1 MLSLEQAAAFGLAS
15 VLLTLIPGP
24 TVLFVVGRSLSLGR
38 RAGLLSV
45 LGNTLGLLP
54 VVLAVALG
62 VGTLVAES
70 VVVFTIVKVAGA
82 AYLVHLGIVAIRSRG
97 DAVTAVT
104 TTPQRS
110 NLRIVRD
117 GFVVGVTNPKSLVFL
132 AAVLPQFVNH
142 SGGSIPLQLVLLG
155 TIFMSVALVSDSA
168 YAWAAGTARNWFGG
182 SPRRLTRM
190 QAGGGVMMIGL
201 GGTLALTGQK

>member
-24 TVLFVVGRSLSLGR
+24 TVLFVVGRSLALGR

-70 VVVFTIVKVAGA
+70 VVVFTAVKVLGA
-82 AYLVHLGIVAIRSRG
+82 AYLVYLGVQAIRSRG
-97 DAVTAVT
+97 GAVETMAAT
-104 TTPQRS
+104 SPRS
-110 NLRIVRD
+110 SLRVVRD

-132 AAVLPQFVNH
+132 AAVLPQFVDH
-142 SGGSIPLQLVLLG
+142 SGGHIPVQLFLLG
-155 TIFMSVALVSDSA
+155 VIFMTVALVSDST
-168 YAWAAGTARNWFGG
+168 YAWAAGTAR
-182 SPRRLTRM
+182 
-190 QAGGGVMMIGL
+190 
-201 GGTLALTGQK
+201 